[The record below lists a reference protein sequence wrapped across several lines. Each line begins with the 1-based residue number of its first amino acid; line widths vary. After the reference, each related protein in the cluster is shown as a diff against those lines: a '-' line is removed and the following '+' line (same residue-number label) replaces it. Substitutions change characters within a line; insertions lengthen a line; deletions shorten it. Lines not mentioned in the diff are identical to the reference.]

1 LASGFLFAMI
11 IGIILLIVFIYF
23 IVIWILRT
31 YKNRVAA
38 GREDLIGQT
47 ALVETAL
54 NPRGIVLVEGEHWT
68 AIMENGSAEPDEEVV
83 ISKVEGLKLYVTRK

>member
-1 LASGFLFAMI
+1 LVAAI
-11 IGIILLIVFIYF
+11 VIGVILLIVFIYF
-23 IVIWILRT
+23 IVIWVMRT
-31 YKNRVAA
+31 YKNRVSA

-54 NPRGIVLVEGEHWT
+54 NPRGTVLVEGELWT
-68 AIMENGSAEPDEEVV
+68 AVMENGSAEPEEEVV